1 MIHSIL
7 GLWTGVDKWLFW
19 WKRVPTRSA
28 ATVAQPWRSLRRG
41 FHLFARSRLKVNNF
55 ERQLG
60 FLVVI
65 SKKTNKKTAWLLIFD
80 ASIYQSQSLRDG
92 KSNRPKRAVNFWVNF
107 TKTKFAWIFGNWQE
121 IEFQISWN
129 CVSAIKVIFPVLD
142 GTNLILSWIKIHQ
155 QKDAGQLWSVT
166 IALEMKFLFPDSVSM
181 IVLHLV
187 SCGLVIGLVWW
198 PFISC
203 TFWARLI
210 VFHNWFLLSV
220 YIFSLFGL
228 FVGTVNKCWM
238 CATLVNL
245 TYIYVLSLWIL
256 Y

>member
-1 MIHSIL
+1 M
-7 GLWTGVDKWLFW
+7 
-19 WKRVPTRSA
+19 P
-28 ATVAQPWRSLRRG
+28 
-41 FHLFARSRLKVNNF
+41 
-55 ERQLG
+55 
-60 FLVVI
+60 
-65 SKKTNKKTAWLLIFD
+65 LLIKVIHWEME
-80 ASIYQSQSLRDG
+80 SPTGLNVPWISGSTI
-92 KSNRPKRAVNFWVNF
+92 PKPNLVGYLEIDRKLSF
-107 TKTKFAWIFGNWQE
+107 KF
-121 IEFQISWN
+121 
-129 CVSAIKVIFPVLD
+129 AIKVIFPVLD